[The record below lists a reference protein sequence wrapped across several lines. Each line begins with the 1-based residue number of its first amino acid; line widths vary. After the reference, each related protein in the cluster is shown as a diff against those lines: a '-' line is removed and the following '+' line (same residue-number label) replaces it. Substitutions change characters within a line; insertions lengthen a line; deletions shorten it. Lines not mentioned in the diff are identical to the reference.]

1 MFEKYYNLKPK
12 NIDEKL
18 ISLKEINSGKKFKN
32 KEINYFDE
40 FSIINLDLKKTLIIK
55 KYNKNVKENNE
66 CIINLG
72 RIIIIL
78 DYYPAYQILIG
89 SLDNESNYKTL
100 SFIKFDNANILKNE
114 AQKLKNIDY
123 NAFQNQLKKNKNK
136 IFDSL
141 NTREVGELFILDENN
156 NETSNSGNL
165 NMKETPKKDIIDY
178 LIELYISFN
187 TLINYIKD
195 STKTFKSQENY
206 YLINKQWINYLNI
219 CYDYD
224 QIINAINSN
233 EKARDIVKKYNS
245 SIEIEFDSKDIK
257 DISSEIPDEIK
268 NGIKNK
274 DKKYDYNNL
283 FESFEKYI
291 NEDNKEI
298 LYYDDCILINENI
311 KNILVNITGIKD
323 KFGIDVNC
331 FIDYNQIILLYKKKC
346 KSNENY
352 LIIKGNINKNNNIFK
367 TNVIILLD
375 SYDFYEYFST
385 KLIIR
390 GEVPQ
395 YLNHLRESNEKTKII
410 YNDEKQRIGIALL
423 VDRINKNL
431 SQSQINNEKD
441 DKIKLIIKVLLN

>member
-1 MFEKYYNLKPK
+1 MDDK
-12 NIDEKL
+12 
-18 ISLKEINSGKKFKN
+18 
-32 KEINYFDE
+32 
-40 FSIINLDLKKTLIIK
+40 
-55 KYNKNVKENNE
+55 
-66 CIINLG
+66 
-72 RIIIIL
+72 
-78 DYYPAYQILIG
+78 
-89 SLDNESNYKTL
+89 SNYKAL
-100 SFIKFDNANILKNE
+100 SFIKFDDANILKNE
-114 AQKLKNIDY
+114 AQKLKNIDLKTI
-123 NAFQNQLKKNKNK
+123 QNQLKKNKNK

-141 NTREVGELFILDENN
+141 NTREVGELFVLDEKN
-156 NETSNSGNL
+156 NETSDSINL

-178 LIELYISFN
+178 LIELYISFDS
-187 TLINYIKD
+187 LINYIKD
-195 STKTFKSQENY
+195 STKTFKNQENY

-219 CYDYD
+219 CYDYG

-245 SIEIEFDSKDIK
+245 SIEIEFNSKDIN
-257 DISSEIPDEIK
+257 DISSQIPDEIK

-274 DKKYDYNNL
+274 DKKYDNNNL
-283 FESFEKYI
+283 FKSFEKYI
-291 NEDNKEI
+291 KEDNKEI

-323 KFGIDVNC
+323 KFDIDVNC

-352 LIIKGNINKNNNIFK
+352 LIIKGNLNKNNNIFK

-375 SYDFYEYFST
+375 SYDFYEFFST
-385 KLIIR
+385 NIIIR

-395 YLNHLRESNEKTKII
+395 YLNNLRAIKEKTKII
-410 YNDEKQRIGIALL
+410 YNDYNQRIGIALL

-441 DKIKLIIKVLLN
+441 DKIKLIIKVLL